1 MSLNEEKVPK
11 GLNEEIPK
19 IIDVMTSLELIFMIK
34 REVSKEITQQVFNFL
49 GFVSV
54 TNNAE
59 ELSALLKIPKE
70 EAEKLIKLLGARW
83 QHGLVLHTFYSPK
96 TAYFYQV
103 YVEPEAPLKLQLSL
117 SYAEFLLYEVK
128 K

>member
-1 MSLNEEKVPK
+1 MSLNEEEVVK

-70 EAEKLIKLLGARW
+70 EAEKLINLLGARW

-117 SYAEFLLYEVK
+117 SYAEFLLYKVRK
-128 K
+128 

>member
-1 MSLNEEKVPK
+1 VNLNEEEVVK

-19 IIDVMTSLELIFMIK
+19 IIDVMKSLETIFKFKGEI
-34 REVSKEITQQVFNFL
+34 SKEIAQQVFDFL

-59 ELSALLKIPKE
+59 ELSALLKIQKE

-83 QHGLVLHTFYSPK
+83 KHGLVLHTFYSPK

-103 YVEPEAPLKLQLSL
+103 YVEPEAPLELQLSL
-117 SYAEFLLYEVK
+117 SYAEFLLYEVRK
-128 K
+128 

>member
-1 MSLNEEKVPK
+1 VSLNEEEVVK

-19 IIDVMTSLELIFMIK
+19 IIDTMKSLETIFKFKGDI
-34 REVSKEITQQVFNFL
+34 SKEIAQQVFDFL

-59 ELSALLKIPKE
+59 ELSALLKIQKE

-83 QHGLVLHTFYSPK
+83 QHDLVLHTFYSPK

-103 YVEPEAPLKLQLSL
+103 YVEPEAPLELQLSL
-117 SYAEFLLYEVK
+117 SYTEFLLDEVRK
-128 K
+128 